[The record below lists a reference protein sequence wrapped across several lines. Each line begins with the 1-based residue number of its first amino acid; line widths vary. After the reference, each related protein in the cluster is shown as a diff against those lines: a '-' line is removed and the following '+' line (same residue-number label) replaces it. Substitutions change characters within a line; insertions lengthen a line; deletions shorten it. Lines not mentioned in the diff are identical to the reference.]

1 VVDTES
7 TAQPVVPALHA
18 LGRRVAVGSGALV
31 ALVSLLVRT
40 PVWVA
45 SVRGAGTTL
54 AVLLVLRLAAASLGR
69 DLAGARG
76 DSDA

>member
-1 VVDTES
+1 MVDTES
-7 TAQPVVPALHA
+7 TAQPVVHLLQA

-54 AVLLVLRLAAASLGR
+54 AVLLVLRLATASLQR
-69 DLAGARG
+69 DLAGARA

>member
-1 VVDTES
+1 MVDTES
-7 TAQPVVPALHA
+7 TAQPVVPALYA

-45 SVRGAGTTL
+45 SVRGAGTML

-69 DLAGARG
+69 ELAGARG
-76 DSDA
+76 DTDA